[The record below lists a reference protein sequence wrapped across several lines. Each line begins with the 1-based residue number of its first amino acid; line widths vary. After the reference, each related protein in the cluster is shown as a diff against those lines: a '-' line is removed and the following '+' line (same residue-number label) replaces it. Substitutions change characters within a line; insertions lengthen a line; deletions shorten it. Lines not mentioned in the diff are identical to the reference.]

1 MKTQTEHSH
10 LLKDQLPAAM
20 SVKVEGQTAEITVDD
35 CERMAALGYI
45 DGDCNEIAGG
55 PVSTGASPEAQ

>member
-1 MKTQTEHSH
+1 MAREASKTALEEAVGAMKTE
-10 LLKDQLPAAM
+10 A
-20 SVKVEGQTAEITVDD
+20 TASEE
-35 CERMAALGYI
+35 ERMRALGYI